1 MSFPSMGTSFKA
13 ATDGISSFGAAFSNA
28 SIGYG
33 VSQAPVANNTNN
45 MTLLE
50 SIGCEIPHVN
60 TGNAQTTQVSIN
72 TSGAHI
78 QANVSQG
85 AVQTT
90 IQDCAAAKTVI
101 SDSIKGLQNTIAEA
115 TKEVGA
121 DCSQVFPQAMGDVG
135 ALLTDIGTAA
145 TASVAGLG
153 TIAGVVGN
161 TGLLGDIAKGVQ
173 SSGKFSCKAEAE
185 AAIEDAIRSQAAADS
200 SPSTQIMDAGA
211 PAQDQ
216 NQPSPA
222 QQVANA
228 MDNSG
233 CSLQDIMAI
242 DPNNPPMALVPEFA
256 EIDAIQF
263 EAEASLGGL
272 KATEEA
278 TADRAKLTM
287 GEDDLVVN
295 SELAVD
301 RSGGVDCGDVA
312 NAQQSINELQGS
324 NGIYSLGVQLVS
336 GAATHIADALGAKDN
351 TADAGLNIEP
361 RQIVADN
368 ANVSMGMTG

>member
-115 TKEVGA
+115 TKSAEV
-121 DCSQVFPQAMGDVG
+121 DPSQVFPQAMGNVG
-135 ALLTDIGTAA
+135 ALAVEAITAA
-145 TASVAGLG
+145 TASAAGLG
-153 TIAGVVGN
+153 AVGN
-161 TGLLGDIAKGVQ
+161 TGAVNDIVQ
-173 SSGKFSCKAEAE
+173 NVTGCGKFNSPADAR

-211 PAQDQ
+211 PAQDP

-336 GAATHIADALGAKDN
+336 GAATHIADALAANNN

-361 RQIVADN
+361 SRIVAEN
-368 ANVSMGMTG
+368 SNVSMGMTG